1 MVMAP
6 GRRAQLGNAREPA
19 HSLPQ
24 DFYIAADVFELDLEH
39 VFARS
44 WLFVAAASELPLP
57 GDVLTWSVGRD
68 SVLLMR
74 DTDGSVSAHH
84 NVCRHRGCRLRP
96 DGPGSARV
104 VVCPYH
110 QWSYGLDG
118 TLRGAPHMGAEVSRD
133 ELSLRALHLRD
144 LGGLLFVC
152 FAEDPPP
159 FDEVLAAVQPQL
171 RPHQIER
178 TRVAARQH
186 YTVQANWKLLV
197 ENNREC
203 YHCRANHPE
212 FCLSNYDV
220 GGAGDARRSRAFD
233 AALAAHRRRWVEQG
247 LSPREVNFD
256 DGGFFRIARLPLR
269 AGYVTES
276 LTGRLV
282 APVLGRVAGTDV
294 GSLRFITLPNSWS
307 HINADYLATT
317 RLTPIAP
324 DRTDVAVTFLVR
336 EDAVE
341 GRDYD
346 VEELTAV
353 WQATSEQDWLLCEQ
367 SAAGVRSRGY
377 LPGPLSPVTEGS
389 VADFHQWYENMLP
402 ILSQRDGGDWSTG
415 GTG

>member
-1 MVMAP
+1 MTMGLERASALTTARVP
-6 GRRAQLGNAREPA
+6 GY
-19 HSLPQ
+19 SLPQ
-24 DFYIAADVFELDLEH
+24 ECYVTEAAFDLDLEH
-39 VFARS
+39 VFARN
-44 WLFVAAASELPLP
+44 WLFAAAASELPHP
-57 GDVLTWSVGRD
+57 GDVLTWSVGRE

-74 DTDGSVSAHH
+74 DTDSTVSAHH

-118 TLRGAPHMGAEVSRD
+118 TLRGAPHMGSDVIRE
-133 ELSLRALHLRD
+133 ELALRPMHLRD

-152 FAEDPPP
+152 FADEPPS
-159 FDEVLAAVQPQL
+159 FDEALAVVEPQL
-171 RPHQIER
+171 RRHEIAR
-178 TRVAARQH
+178 TRVATRQH
-186 YTVQANWKLLV
+186 YSVQANWKLLV

-220 GGAGDARRSRAFD
+220 GGAGDTRRARGFD
-233 AALAAHRRRWVEQG
+233 ESLAEHRRRWVEQG
-247 LSPREVNFD
+247 LAPREVNFD

-269 AGYVTES
+269 EGYVTES
-276 LTGRLV
+276 LSGALV
-282 APVLGRVAGTDV
+282 APVLGQLARTDV

-307 HINADYLATT
+307 HVNADYVMTT
-317 RLTPIAP
+317 RLTPIAAE
-324 DRTDVAVTFLVR
+324 RTEVDVTFLVR
-336 EDAVE
+336 DDAVE

-353 WQATSEQDWLLCEQ
+353 WRATSEQDWLLCEQ

-389 VADFHQWYENMLP
+389 VSDFHEWYERALAALGP
-402 ILSQRDGGDWSTG
+402 PG
-415 GTG
+415 